1 MSTHPFTTSL
11 RSAEA
16 HLSAACPRLAP
27 VIARVGP
34 CSLEMTTDVFASTVR
49 AVIAQLISTAA
60 ATTISGRVTALV
72 KNKITPANILALT
85 DDQWKL
91 CGVSG
96 GKRRAIR
103 AVADLFAGTRGMNR
117 KLLEAT
123 DEQVREILLPIPGI
137 GPWTLDMLM
146 MFSLGRP
153 DVLPVGDMGIRA
165 GVKDLFKLRTLPDAT
180 KLTKLAK
187 VWQPYRT
194 VACWYVWRTRG
205 WSGKQGE

>member
-1 MSTHPFTTSL
+1 MSTHPFTATL
-11 RSAEA
+11 RAAES
-16 HLSAACPRLAP
+16 HLTATCPRLGP
-27 VIARVGP
+27 VITRVGP
-34 CSLEMTTDVFASTVR
+34 CTLEQRTDVFASIVR

-60 ATTISGRVTALV
+60 AKTISGRVAAV
-72 KNKITPANILALT
+72 VRNKVTPATMLAMT

-103 AVADLFAGTRGMNR
+103 AAAELFAGTRGMNK
-117 KLLEAT
+117 KLLEGT
-123 DEQVREILLPIPGI
+123 DDQVRDILLPLPGI

-146 MFSLGRP
+146 MFTLGRP
-153 DVLPVGDMGIRA
+153 DVLPVGDLGIRA
-165 GVKDLFKLRTLPDAT
+165 GVKELFNLRTLPDAA
-180 KLTKLAK
+180 KLTKLTK

-205 WSGKQGE
+205 

>member
-1 MSTHPFTTSL
+1 MPTHPFTATL
-11 RSAEA
+11 RAAEA

-34 CSLEMTTDVFASTVR
+34 CTLEQATDLLPAIVR

-60 ATTISGRVTALV
+60 AKTISGRVAAAV
-72 KNKITPANILALT
+72 KNKITPANMLAVT
-85 DDQWKL
+85 DDQWKV

-103 AVADLFAGTRGMNR
+103 AAAELFAGTRGMNR
-117 KLLEAT
+117 KLLTAT
-123 DEQVREILLPIPGI
+123 DEQVRDILLPLPGI
-137 GPWTLDMLM
+137 GPWTLDMLK

-153 DVLPVGDMGIRA
+153 DVLPVGDLGIRA
-165 GVKDLFKLRTLPDAT
+165 GVKDLFKLKALPDAA

-205 WSGKQGE
+205 WDG

>member
-1 MSTHPFTTSL
+1 MSTHPFTATL
-11 RSAEA
+11 RAAEA

-27 VIARVGP
+27 VITRVGP
-34 CSLEMTTDVFASTVR
+34 CGLEMATDVFASTVR
-49 AVIAQLISTAA
+49 AIIAQLISTAA
-60 ATTISGRVTALV
+60 AKTISGRVAVLV
-72 KNKITPANILALT
+72 KNKITPANMLALT

-103 AVADLFAGTRGMNR
+103 AVAELFAGTRGMNR

-123 DEQVREILLPIPGI
+123 DEQVRDILLPLPGI

-165 GVKDLFKLRTLPDAT
+165 GVKELFKLKTLPDST
-180 KLTKLAK
+180 KLTKLAQ

-205 WSGKQGE
+205 WSGKSS